1 MNESIFNKF
10 RIPTLLGLTII
21 ILGTVAGVYLTLEQ
35 QTLESRASQDT
46 TPQAILLTNVRENS
60 VTISWQTQARAIG
73 FVKYSTT
80 SSDEKTALDDRD
92 LERPVRRTI
101 HYVTIKDLQP
111 NTTYK
116 FKVSSDA
123 SLSQNDLTFT
133 TAKEASPGIY
143 QPIIG
148 TVAEGEEFLTDG
160 IVYLTAENMTDQS
173 ALIGSFGNFIIPLN
187 SARTED
193 LTQIFPAKDEMRGK
207 LKVIAENARIATA
220 TFNLGDSPIG
230 TLKIGSNI
238 NFETILEAPLT
249 TPIPLGQS
257 VYDFNGDGK
266 LNASDYALV
275 IDNLGRNPEDKRTDL
290 NNDGVVDQKDL
301 SQMQQ
306 EIDRIANRQ

>member
-21 ILGTVAGVYLTLEQ
+21 ILGTIAGVYLTLEQ
-35 QTLESRASQDT
+35 QTIESRAAQDN
-46 TPQAILLTNVRENS
+46 TPQSILLTNITENS
-60 VTISWQTQARAIG
+60 VTVSWQTQARAIG
-73 FVKYSTT
+73 FIKYGIN
-80 SSDEKTALDDRD
+80 SSNEKTALDDRD
-92 LERPVRRTI
+92 KEKPVQRTI

-111 NTTYK
+111 DTAYK
-116 FKVSSDA
+116 FKVFSGTSM
-123 SLSQNDLTFT
+123 SQNNLTFT
-133 TAKEASPGIY
+133 TAKENPPGAY

-148 TVAEGEEFLTDG
+148 TVVEGEEFLTDG
-160 IVYLTAENMTDQS
+160 IVYLTAENMSDQS
-173 ALIGSFGNFIIPLN
+173 TLIGTFGNFIIPLN

-207 LKVIAENARIATA
+207 LRVLAENSRTATA

-230 TLKIGSNI
+230 ILKIGSNI
-238 NFETILEAPLT
+238 NFEKIIEAPLT
-249 TPIPLGQS
+249 TTAPTNQS

-306 EIDRIANRQ
+306 EIDRIANQ